1 MTVFLRLHGEAV
13 GYDERLGEKLREW
26 RECQEREGER
36 LGDLVGFCGGVV
48 GFLRSP
54 RT

>member
-1 MTVFLRLHGEAV
+1 MESVMH
-13 GYDERLGEKLREW
+13 DERLVGALRDW
-26 RECQEREGER
+26 RECQEVEGRR
-36 LGDLVGFCGGVV
+36 LGELVGFCGGVV